1 VIIGPSKPP
10 SLGGIHVRSDFQS
23 LDRSSIVEAI
33 AMRFSIK
40 IEGKLR
46 YADIVGSI
54 SLVLTVIGL
63 IL

>member
-1 VIIGPSKPP
+1 
-10 SLGGIHVRSDFQS
+10 
-23 LDRSSIVEAI
+23 
-33 AMRFSIK
+33 MRFSIK